1 MVKYVWVHCRFLS
14 LNVYNSPHL
23 NKQATLI
30 LLDYFLWN
38 DQLTNSMQYVI

>member
-1 MVKYVWVHCRFLS
+1 MVKYVWFHCRFLS

-23 NKQATLI
+23 HKQATLI